1 MDVAGRTDRHK
12 VVVIG
17 GGFAGGS
24 AVRAL
29 KSSPADVTLIDSRN
43 FHLFQPLLYQ
53 VATGSLSPSEIS
65 TPLRSIFRRQ
75 DNVRVLL
82 GEVSRIDAERRFVTL
97 SDGTRVEYDTLVIAV
112 GSITSYFGHDDWRE
126 YAHGLKS
133 IEDATAMRG
142 RIFRAFEHAELEGAE
157 HGAPW
162 LTFVIVGGGP
172 TGVELAGALS
182 EIARKTLKDDFR
194 SIRPEQAQL
203 ILMDMAPRIL
213 TTFSER
219 ISSHAEKA
227 LVKLGVRVRCG
238 VRVNSIDED
247 GVKFQCA
254 DGSSAHI
261 AARTVLWA
269 GGVEVPP
276 LAKELAR
283 AAQAPVDRKG
293 RIEVLPDLSIPGHP
307 EIFVTGDLA
316 VVANPKGGTLPGVAQ
331 VALQEGRY
339 AGKVI
344 ARRLAAKPAPGPFHY
359 FDRGDMAVIG
369 RNCAVANIRG
379 FELWGWPA
387 WVIWLTIH
395 LMYLLQFQN
404 RLIVMLRWAFQYLTF
419 QRGARLIT
427 RSESPK
433 QTPVV

>member
-1 MDVAGRTDRHK
+1 MPKHK
-12 VVVIG
+12 VVIIG
-17 GGFAGGS
+17 GGFAGAS

-29 KSSPADVTLIDSRN
+29 KSAPADITLIDGRN

-75 DNVRVLL
+75 SNVRVLL
-82 GEVSRIDAERRFVTL
+82 GEVRGIDANSRFLTL
-97 SDGTRVEYDTLVIAV
+97 TDGTRLDYDTLVVAV
-112 GSITSYFGHDDWRE
+112 GSTTSYFGHDDWRE

-142 RIFRAFEHAELEGAE
+142 RIFTAFEHAELLGGESA
-157 HGAPW
+157 AAW

-219 ISSHAEKA
+219 ISAHAEKA

-238 VRVNSIDED
+238 VRVDCIDAD
-247 GVKFQCA
+247 GVSYRRP
-254 DGSSAHI
+254 DGTAAHI
-261 AARTVLWA
+261 PAKTVLWA

-276 LAKELAR
+276 IAKELAR
-283 AAQAPVDRKG
+283 AAKAPVDRKG
-293 RIEVLPDLSIPGHP
+293 RIEVLPDLSVPGHP
-307 EIFVTGDLA
+307 EIFVTGDIAA
-316 VVANPKGGTLPGVAQ
+316 VPNPKGGTLPGVAQ
-331 VALQEGRY
+331 VALQQGKY

-344 ARRLAAKPAPGPFHY
+344 RRRLEGKSAPPAFHY

-369 RNCAVANIRG
+369 RNSAVANIRG
-379 FELWGWPA
+379 FEMWGWPA
-387 WVIWLTIH
+387 WVVWLTIH
-395 LMYLLQFQN
+395 LLYLLEFQN
-404 RLIVMLRWAFQYLTF
+404 RLIVLLRWAFQYLTF

-427 RSESPK
+427 RSETVADRR
-433 QTPVV
+433 QTPV